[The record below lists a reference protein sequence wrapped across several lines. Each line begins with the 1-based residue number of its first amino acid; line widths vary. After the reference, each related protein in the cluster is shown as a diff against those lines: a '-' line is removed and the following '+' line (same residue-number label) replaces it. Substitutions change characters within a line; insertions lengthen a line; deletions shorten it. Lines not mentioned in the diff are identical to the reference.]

1 MGKISKWIMNSLAFG
16 AIHAQDFEVTSCEDP
31 NVSLIRKSKVIWSK
45 YIQGQPR
52 LSVSIKEQYFNTH
65 FNAHRNDFS
74 LNNGNYEANLY
85 PREIG
90 TEKVHDDVNDGK

>member
-1 MGKISKWIMNSLAFG
+1 M
-16 AIHAQDFEVTSCEDP
+16 
-31 NVSLIRKSKVIWSK
+31 
-45 YIQGQPR
+45 
-52 LSVSIKEQYFNTH
+52 SIKEQYFNTH